1 MSNGFEMCDN
11 HTYLFAT
18 EGKDCPYCEIDR
30 LKGELEK
37 AHTELAISIKER
49 IDLGNQL
56 AEARAEIH
64 GLGEIIIDHKRQ
76 LAEAKEHMRLAG
88 VGPYKANYTI
98 EGLTLNGQLAEARAE
113 VERLNKD
120 LGWANKQ
127 IQLKDL
133 ELDQAMVQIEISS
146 DISCQEVAREII
158 QYIEDQGMIDA
169 GTVARPMLVYE
180 IAKCN
185 IAEIKTRFKLEG

>member
-56 AEARAEIH
+56 AEARE
-64 GLGEIIIDHKRQ
+64 
-76 LAEAKEHMRLAG
+76 
-88 VGPYKANYTI
+88 
-98 EGLTLNGQLAEARAE
+98 E

-146 DISCQEVAREII
+146 DISRQEVAREII

-169 GTVARPMLVYE
+169 GTVARPMPVYE

-185 IAEIKTRFKLEG
+185 IAEIKTRFILEG